1 MRLIVGLGNPGP
13 EYDRSRHNVGFEV
26 IDHLARRFAPGEI
39 ARGRFHGLTLDA
51 RIAGEKVLLLKPT
64 TYMNCSG
71 LSVSEAVRFFKL
83 EPTEDLMVIVDDIAL
98 PCGWI
103 RLRGKGGDG
112 GHNGLSDITQKLTT
126 DDYTRLR
133 IGIDKPG
140 RIPQKDYVLG
150 KFRPD
155 QRELVDDATNDG
167 ADAAAFWVEHGLL
180 DTMNRYNRRIT
191 KATNASDSDQPITS
205 QDT

>member
-13 EYDRSRHNVGFEV
+13 EYDRTRHNVGFDV

-51 RIAGEKVLLLKPT
+51 RIAGEKVMLLKPT

-71 LSVSEAVRFFKL
+71 LSVAEAVRFFKL
-83 EPTEDLMVIVDDIAL
+83 EPTEDVMVVVDDIAL
-98 PCGWI
+98 PCGAI

-112 GHNGLSDITQKLTT
+112 GHNGLADITQKLAT
-126 DDYTRLR
+126 DDYARLR
-133 IGIDKPG
+133 VGIDKPG

-150 KFRPD
+150 KFRPE
-155 QRELVDDATNDG
+155 QRELVDDATNDA

-180 DTMNRYNRRIT
+180 DTMNRFNRRTT